1 MAGLYNIEN
10 AKQDAYE
17 AVVVIVEDD
26 ERKAG
31 LLVDELIGRQQ
42 VVIKSLGES
51 MKNIPGI
58 SGGAIMPDGRVGLII
73 DVGGLVKFA
82 NVGHAAELPE
92 EADVCPDRSLA
103 A

>member
-1 MAGLYNIEN
+1 
-10 AKQDAYE
+10 
-17 AVVVIVEDD
+17 
-26 ERKAG
+26 
-31 LLVDELIGRQQ
+31 
-42 VVIKSLGES
+42 

-82 NVGHAAELPE
+82 NNGSAGDPRE
-92 EADVCPDRSLA
+92 EAEHSAEQTVA